1 MVNESEGVLF
11 LRALAI
17 AVDMMI
23 MESTGLLSIAM
34 M

>member
-23 MESTGLLSIAM
+23 MESTGLSLIM
-34 M
+34 MI